1 MAGTAVLPVGDY
13 NFLLKL
19 EVLIGD
25 GEVDE
30 LAVVH
35 DVHVLKRMAAQLREG
50 GGGLSGVALFAHYE
64 FAVRDL
70 YGLVLK
76 IILEGGGS
84 HLGYGHGTV
93 VKLIGFRH
101 EFCALHVDVGLS
113 LDALP
118 AQHSD
123 SFVHSAFF
131 HGLSSYFCIVVAVLV
146 KELYQLVQV
155 LL

>member
-1 MAGTAVLPVGDY
+1 MAGAAVLPVGDY

-50 GGGLSGVALFAHYE
+50 GGGLSGVALFAYDE

-70 YGLVLK
+70 YGFVLK

-93 VKLIGFRH
+93 VKLIGLRH
-101 EFCALHVDVGLS
+101 ELCTLHVDVGLS